1 MITYKEFETERL
13 LITPTIE
20 QDAELIYE
28 MMNSP
33 KFIQYVGNRNISSIS
48 EAKKYILDKMLPQLK
63 NFGYSNYTIT
73 RKSDTIKVGICGLY
87 DRDGVKG
94 IDIGFGLL
102 PKYEGKGY
110 AFESAN
116 RLKEAAFN
124 EFGITVINA
133 ITSKHNIASQKL
145 LEKLGLECVGTT
157 ILPNEA
163 EELFLYK
170 ITSQ

>member
-1 MITYKEFETERL
+1 
-13 LITPTIE
+13 
-20 QDAELIYE
+20 

-33 KFIQYVGNRNISSIS
+33 KFIKYVGNRNIGSVE
-48 EAKKYILDKMLPQLK
+48 EARKYILDKMIPQLK
-63 NFGYSNYTIT
+63 NYGYSNYTIT
-73 RKSDTIKVGICGLY
+73 RKSDNVKVGICGLY

-124 EFGITVINA
+124 EFDITIINA
-133 ITSKHNIASQKL
+133 ITSKQNIASQKL
-145 LEKLGLECVGTT
+145 LEKLGLACVGTT
-157 ILPNEA
+157 MLPHES
-163 EELFLYK
+163 EELLLYK
-170 ITSQ
+170 ITLI